1 MLKKLDSSITLRGL
15 EHTRCSERTAQR
27 LVRSVAI
34 VLGIALCFS
43 IGSAASATND
53 PTTRITS
60 KQYAKG
66 QLTTKN
72 YKCLAVLYGKESA
85 WNWKA
90 VGNLEGTQR
99 VYGIPQGKSEWLRTA
114 NPLQQ
119 IDWGL
124 RYIGHRYGYVRTIEG
139 MQPNT
144 CKALDHWKRKGWH

>member
-1 MLKKLDSSITLRGL
+1 MTSTLRGL
-15 EHTRCSERTAQR
+15 EHTRCSERTVKR

-34 VLGIALCFS
+34 VLGAALCFNVV
-43 IGSAASATND
+43 SAASATND

-72 YKCLAVLYGKESA
+72 WKCVAILWGKESA

-90 VGNLEGTQR
+90 VGNLNGKQR
-99 VYGIPQGKSEWLRTA
+99 VYGIPQGKSEFLRTA

-119 IDWGL
+119 VDWGL
-124 RYIGHRYGYVRTIEG
+124 RYIGHKYGFVRTIEG

-144 CKALDHWKRKGWH
+144 CAALHHWRKKNWY

>member
-1 MLKKLDSSITLRGL
+1 MTITLWARALKGAQPEPPKRIARGVALVLVGALCSSIGL
-15 EHTRCSERTAQR
+15 AAEAQQPPIKR
-27 LVRSVAI
+27 L
-34 VLGIALCFS
+34 
-43 IGSAASATND
+43 
-53 PTTRITS
+53 TS
-60 KQYAKG
+60 KEYARG
-66 QLTTKN
+66 QLTVKN
-72 YKCLAVLYGKESA
+72 YKCIAVLYGKESA

-90 VGNLEGTQR
+90 VGNLQGTHR

-114 NPLQQ
+114 NPLEQ

>member
-1 MLKKLDSSITLRGL
+1 MTSTLREL
-15 EHTRCSERTAQR
+15 EHIRCSERTVKR

-34 VLGIALCFS
+34 VLGASLCFS
-43 IGSAASATND
+43 VVSAASATND
-53 PTTRITS
+53 STKRITS

-66 QLTTKN
+66 QLTVKHW
-72 YKCLAVLYGKESA
+72 KCLATLYGKESA
-85 WNWKA
+85 WKWKS
-90 VGNLEGTQR
+90 VGNLNGKQR
-99 VYGIPQGKSEWLRTA
+99 VYGIPQGKSEFLRTA